1 MLTVHAL
8 PPPLTLTAVPTVQ
21 HGPVY
26 QCPVCGQP
34 ALGLVPWPV
43 NPARP
48 CRMDDYADH
57 IWYLRRSCG
66 CRTHGRVARLGDSI
80 VPLEFVYDES
90 LPFEQRVEANVRA
103 LQIALAL
110 IAGIAPVPTLAG
122 G

>member
-8 PPPLTLTAVPTVQ
+8 PPSMSLVAVPTVQ
-21 HGPVY
+21 TGPVY

-43 NPARP
+43 NPTRP
-48 CRMDDYADH
+48 CRLDDFADH
-57 IWYLRRSCG
+57 IWYLHRTCG
-66 CRTHGRVARLGDSI
+66 CRTQGRVARLGDCI
-80 VPLEFVYDES
+80 TPLEFVYDHR

-103 LQIALAL
+103 LQVALARM
-110 IAGIAPVPTLAG
+110 AGIMPVPAG